1 MVAEIPQGSHS
12 TCSIQVLSFV
22 VCAFG
27 WVGDGMTRVRAAPQT
42 NFLKKFKKP
51 IDKS

>member
-42 NFLKKFKKP
+42 NFLKYFEKTY
-51 IDKS
+51 